1 MRSWCAGIALLCVI
15 SSGGAAQE
23 IAPGTPPAV
32 YRAIERARLLDAR
45 GDHARARQTLDSLVA
60 QLPSGT
66 DAMVEA
72 LFWRATYAADG
83 VDAERDYRRLLVEQP
98 QHRRRE
104 ESLARLAEYEI
115 VRGRLPEGRA
125 LLQQLFQEYP
135 EPQSQGRM
143 AYWLARSWFDA
154 GETARGCSALQVAT
168 ARTADGD
175 SSLRALVLR
184 AARRCPT
191 PKAP

>member
-1 MRSWCAGIALLCVI
+1 MRHWLCVTALLCVV
-15 SSGGAAQE
+15 SVPGAAQE

-32 YRAIERARLLDAR
+32 YRAIERARLLDSR
-45 GDHARARQTLDSLVA
+45 GDHARARQALDSLVA

-98 QHRRRE
+98 RHRRRE

-143 AYWLARSWFDA
+143 AYWLARSWFDE
-154 GETARGCSALQVAT
+154 GETERGCSALRVAT
-168 ARTADGD
+168 ARATDGD
-175 SSLRALVLR
+175 SALRSLVTR
-184 AARRCPT
+184 AARRCPQT
-191 PKAP
+191 KAP

>member
-1 MRSWCAGIALLCVI
+1 MRSLRVAVLLLGVCSSPAL
-15 SSGGAAQE
+15 AQD
-23 IAPGTPPAV
+23 IAPGTPTAV
-32 YRAIERARLLDAR
+32 FRAIERARLLDAR

-72 LFWRATYAADG
+72 LFWRATYASDG
-83 VDAERDYRRLLVEQP
+83 SEAERDYRRLLIEQP

-104 ESLARLAEYEI
+104 EALARLAEYEI
-115 VRGRLPEGRA
+115 VRGRLSEGRT

-135 EPQSQGRM
+135 APASQGRM
-143 AYWLARSWFDA
+143 AYWLARSWFDE
-154 GETARGCSALQVAT
+154 GDSTRGCAALGVAT
-168 ARTADGD
+168 ARVLADD
-175 SSLRALVLR
+175 ASLRDQVTR
-184 AARRCPT
+184 WSRRCPT